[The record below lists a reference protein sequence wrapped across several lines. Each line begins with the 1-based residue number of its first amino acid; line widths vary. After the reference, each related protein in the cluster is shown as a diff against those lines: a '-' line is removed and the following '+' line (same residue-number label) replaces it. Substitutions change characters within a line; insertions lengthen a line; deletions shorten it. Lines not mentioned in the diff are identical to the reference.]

1 MNLKNLVVTLLCFFM
16 LVACGSSDGGSASKP
31 INDESGVIQEDK
43 IDDDKIDDDKDKE
56 LSDFTFLEQS
66 ENGMN
71 YLNMDIV
78 EVKNSSS
85 IMGTT
90 ANNPLDVYPNEPFE
104 FRWQLDSL
112 SVVNANNFFV
122 INVDD
127 GQIPL
132 FGVIMNPV
140 SEILTNKATCEYN
153 NDHVLICDLVPIQQH
168 TGEQVTTSLS
178 ATFIS
183 LPKTFEVVSSICSFT
198 SGCDKIRLGYIRF
211 N

>member
-1 MNLKNLVVTLLCFFM
+1 MNVKNSVVTLSCFFM
-16 LVACGSSDGGSASKP
+16 LVACGSSDGGSTSKP
-31 INDESGVIQEDK
+31 INDGSGAIQEDK
-43 IDDDKIDDDKDKE
+43 IGDDKE
-56 LSDFTFLEQS
+56 LSDFTFLSQS

-85 IMGTT
+85 ITGAT

-104 FRWQLDSL
+104 FRWQLDSRD
-112 SVVNANNFFV
+112 VVNANNFFV

-132 FGVIMNPV
+132 FGVIMNPIP
-140 SEILTNKATCEYN
+140 EILTNKATCEYN
-153 NDHVLICDLVPIQQH
+153 NDHVLICDLVQIPQH
-168 TGEQVTTSLS
+168 TGEQVSTNLS

-183 LPKTFEVVSSICSFT
+183 LPKTYEVVSSICSFT
-198 SGCDKIRLGYIRF
+198 GGCDKIRLGYIRF

>member
-43 IDDDKIDDDKDKE
+43 IDDDKDKDKE

-153 NDHVLICDLVPIQQH
+153 NDHRLICDLVPIQQH

>member
-1 MNLKNLVVTLLCFFM
+1 MNLKKLVVTLLCFFM

-153 NDHVLICDLVPIQQH
+153 NDHRLICDLVPIQQH

>member
-1 MNLKNLVVTLLCFFM
+1 MSVKNLVVTVSCFFM
-16 LVACGSSDGGSASKP
+16 LVACGSSDGGSTSKP
-31 INDESGVIQEDK
+31 INDGSGVIQEDK
-43 IDDDKIDDDKDKE
+43 IDEDKIDDDKE

-85 IMGTT
+85 ITGTT

-112 SVVNANNFFV
+112 NVVNANNFFV

-140 SEILTNKATCEYN
+140 PEILTNKATCEYN
-153 NDHVLICDLVPIQQH
+153 NDHVLICDLVPILLH
-168 TGEQVTTSLS
+168 TGEQVSTNLS

-198 SGCDKIRLGYIRF
+198 RGCDKIRLGYIRF